1 MIICLNDVSYG
12 VDVVGLNKRVCCCLV
27 DGPIIPVA
35 DIRGVDTLSYSK
47 GEKLFRCK
55 LASCYRLMDLF
66 GWSDGLTNGS
76 VTVCYNN
83 NNNNDTTIYKAP

>member
-1 MIICLNDVSYG
+1 VLWCA
-12 VDVVGLNKRVCCCLV
+12 V
-27 DGPIIPVA
+27 DGPVIPVA

-55 LASCYRLMDLF
+55 LASCYRLMDLY

-76 VTVCYNN
+76 VTVCLPSHFMYFC
-83 NNNNDTTIYKAP
+83 